1 MLERIVNISAG
12 SDYKNSATKPG
23 KYNRSSQ
30 FLHTLS
36 ASMSDSISLSPAVSY
51 LNSMNWKLKK
61 INKERENLIITF
73 EFDGFEFT
81 ANIGYPEFA
90 LNNRVEYLI
99 KKVIESISE
108 KIELNIN
115 LETPP
120 LISELP
126 NEISKVQLYHFN
138 LFVNDLIELNQ
149 SVYELNHDNYEVQK
163 LFRTKEKY
171 LRKEFDNMNKNLF
184 HFVEKFLSIKLRI
197 ISNAEPVDD
206 KFLLRKVQ
214 IIKL

>member
-1 MLERIVNISAG
+1 
-12 SDYKNSATKPG
+12 
-23 KYNRSSQ
+23 
-30 FLHTLS
+30 
-36 ASMSDSISLSPAVSY
+36 
-51 LNSMNWKLKK
+51 MNWKLKK

-149 SVYELNHDNYEVQK
+149 SVYELNHDNFEVQK

-171 LRKEFDNMNKNLF
+171 LRKEFDNMNENLF